1 MSYTTYTTQALVC
14 GSFDQGTSDKSFLL
28 FTREAGMLFATA
40 RSVREEVSK
49 QRHALQDFSRI
60 RVSLVKGK
68 TGWRVGSVESLK
80 NDFSLAENREVRG
93 SVVAFYRL
101 LRRYIRGEEVSS
113 ELFDFA
119 VSALDKMTTQIPN
132 RKFLDLY
139 VQIKVLGML
148 GYVDEKSIPDILKG
162 SNIFEVVETVD
173 EKTMAILEV
182 IAAKAAENSHL

>member
-1 MSYTTYTTQALVC
+1 VSYTTYTTQALVC

-80 NDFSLAENREVRG
+80 NDFSLAQNREVRG

-119 VSALDKMTTQIPN
+119 VLALDKMTTQIPD

-139 VQIKVLGML
+139 VQIKVLEML
-148 GYVDEKSIPDILKG
+148 GYVDEKSLPTILKET
-162 SNIFEVVETVD
+162 NIFEVVETVD
-173 EKTMAILEV
+173 EKTMAVLEV